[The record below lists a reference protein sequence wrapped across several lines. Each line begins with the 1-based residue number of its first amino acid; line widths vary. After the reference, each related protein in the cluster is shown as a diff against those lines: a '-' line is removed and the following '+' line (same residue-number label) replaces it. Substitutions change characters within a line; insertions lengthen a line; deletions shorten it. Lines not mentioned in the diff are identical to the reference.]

1 MENIFKRI
9 IKLSRLHIIFEETNG
24 SLGWIPEVQTTKS
37 LQELNNP
44 IADRVLA
51 DIQNGI
57 LTKVKGEQIQ
67 HKKAVKNKIN
77 NKQT

>member
-24 SLGWIPEVQTTKS
+24 SLGWISEVQTTKS